1 MLKDITLGQ
10 FFPGNSVIHKL
21 DPRMKIILCIV
32 YIVAIFLCKSLAS
45 YIFLIVATVLLVV
58 VSRLPV
64 KTILRGLKP
73 IVFILIFT
81 TVLNVFWHG
90 GEHVLFSFWKITV
103 YLEGVTSAAFM
114 IVRIISLV
122 IGTSVILTYTTSPI
136 LISCTNCQV
145 A

>member
-58 VSRLPV
+58 Y
-64 KTILRGLKP
+64 LRR
-73 IVFILIFT
+73 
-81 TVLNVFWHG
+81 
-90 GEHVLFSFWKITV
+90 
-103 YLEGVTSAAFM
+103 Y
-114 IVRIISLV
+114 
-122 IGTSVILTYTTSPI
+122 
-136 LISCTNCQV
+136 
-145 A
+145 